1 MTTYARKIDNVAVDV
16 VTKDPATMFHPDI
29 ASQFIVVPNGTLNG
43 ATWANNAW
51 TNPPTVVPPPP
62 ATTYL
67 VVSPIEFKLL
77 FTAPERVAIKNSVD
91 PVVQDFFSI
100 IDDPRLTKVELGL
113 QSTQD
118 ALLYLVSKNLITA
131 ARRTQIMAGIP
142 Q

>member
-1 MTTYARKIDNVAVDV
+1 MTTYARKINNVAIDV
-16 VTKDPATMFHPDI
+16 VTSDPATMFHPDI
-29 ASQFIVVPNGTLNG
+29 AIQFIVVPNGTLNG

-51 TNPPTVVPPPP
+51 TNPAPVVPPNPE
-62 ATTYL
+62 TTYL
-67 VVSPIEFKLL
+67 AVSPIEFKLL

-118 ALLYLVSKNLITA
+118 ALQYLVSKNLITG
-131 ARRTQIMAGIP
+131 ARRLEVMAGIP
-142 Q
+142 K